1 MPTTIDI
8 ENAKQIR
15 ESMDVYVSLDAIEYA
30 ADLTTRSASGYSV
43 KLLETNMGEDY
54 PMRLLADLQG
64 DGFPL
69 DGSCELYDE
78 NETSSYQNGK
88 IGCRAK
94 VGNNLGLAMSS
105 SSMFNTIMFQGVT
118 NCEYATFGGNQYYP
132 DDDDNIII
140 SVGDRTSATVVF
152 VQDESFERVQ
162 IRRIVSGIF
171 LSFDNETLLSVNL
184 ALRADL
190 KPFDPSLPESE
201 IEIRAYYPYDISKAL
216 SAIQDEKPI
225 TYRSGYDAD
234 LSDPRHFY
242 LSETATWEKGVLTI
256 KGVDSVHK
264 LDGETCPIFIGN
276 YVLWK
281 AGITNQDVVWGYV
294 RKLYTVLEDQIHMGG
309 IMNPAYDYQDNG
321 YIEAPPMMSMDS
333 GGVPNKYVG
342 SIIERQSHR
351 DVIANLMNLLHL
363 KLTKY
368 DYEDDFWPVYVD
380 AGIPKLTWSK
390 PESKWDIYESDCGD
404 VQDRLDKKVVKVNYK
419 SGTIRHTGPTRVKID
434 GSGTAFKNSGVGFDF
449 GDYTALSRYYY
460 KDRNGTSYYFTG
472 TPLARSI
479 TLPANWTAD
488 DDLVD
493 PTYGSAL
500 YDSSADKNKLI
511 TANHI
516 VSWNGY
522 WSKWSNWSSGMRD
535 YWDYLV
541 SIGEIESNAESAS
554 LEVTGESFI
563 VEEDTRPYSIS
574 GIGDETTLSRTSWI
588 GEISIIKTQFGGR
601 VKILPDLGM
610 KQLLERSNETGSFT
624 WKGDPRMQPRD
635 VFTFHRLTGETYDCT
650 VESIELKHEGGG
662 TTAEITYRRGIV

>member
-140 SVGDRTSATVVF
+140 SVGDRTGATVVF

-216 SAIQDEKPI
+216 SAVQDEKPI

-234 LSDPRHFY
+234 LSEPRHFY

-264 LDGETCPIFIGN
+264 LDGETCPIFFGN
-276 YVLWK
+276 YYYWEQNI
-281 AGITNQDVVWGYV
+281 ADSVWFSI
-294 RKLYTVLEDQIHMGG
+294 RRLYIALEDQIHMAG

-321 YIEAPPMMSMDS
+321 YIEAPPMMSADT

-390 PESKWDIYESDCGD
+390 PESKWDIYEADCGD

-419 SGTIRHTGPTRVKID
+419 TGTIRHTGPTNVKLD
-434 GSGTAFKNSGVGFDF
+434 SSVTAFKNSGISFDYDEYSITQRF
-449 GDYTALSRYYY
+449 YYRTQSRTA
-460 KDRNGTSYYFTG
+460 SYYFTQ
-472 TPLARSI
+472 TP
-479 TLPANWTAD
+479 TYQWYQLPANWTAD
-488 DDLVD
+488 DDVTD
-493 PTYGSAL
+493 QTYGVAL
-500 YDSSADKNKLI
+500 YDSNVGNNKLMVHNLKTSQWNNI
-511 TANHI
+511 WRTWKDWTSSYSTQWQNIVDVGDLSANAT
-516 VSWNGY
+516 S
-522 WSKWSNWSSGMRD
+522 
-535 YWDYLV
+535 L
-541 SIGEIESNAESAS
+541 S
-554 LEVTGESFI
+554 LEAEGQGFTIEN
-563 VEEDTRPYSIS
+563 DTKSATIP
-574 GIGDETTLSRTSWI
+574 GIGTELTLSKTSWI
-588 GEISIIKTQFGGR
+588 GEISIAREQSGGR

-662 TTAEITYRRGIV
+662 TTAQITYRRGIV

>member
-140 SVGDRTSATVVF
+140 SVGDRTGATVVF

-190 KPFDPSLPESE
+190 QPFDPSLPESE

-264 LDGETCPIFIGN
+264 LDGETCPIFFGN
-276 YVLWK
+276 YYYWEQNI
-281 AGITNQDVVWGYV
+281 ADSAWFSI
-294 RKLYTVLEDQIHMGG
+294 RKLYVALEDQIHMGG

-321 YIEAPPMMSMDS
+321 YIEAPPMMSADT

-368 DYEDDFWPVYVD
+368 GYEDDFWPVYVD

-390 PESKWDIYESDCGD
+390 PESKWDIYEADCGD

-419 SGTIRHTGPTRVKID
+419 TGTIRHTGPTNVKLD
-434 GSGTAFKNSGVGFDF
+434 SSVTAFKNSGISFDYDEYSITQMF
-449 GDYTALSRYYY
+449 LYDSQNAAST
-460 KDRNGTSYYFTG
+460 YYFTS
-472 TPLARSI
+472 TPSYQQYS
-479 TLPANWTAD
+479 LPANWTAD
-488 DDLVD
+488 DDVTD
-493 PTYGSAL
+493 RTYGVAL
-500 YDSSADKNKLI
+500 YDSNVGNNKLMVHNLNTSQWNNI
-511 TANHI
+511 WRTWKDWSSSYGILWQHI
-516 VSWNGY
+516 VDDREI
-522 WSKWSNWSSGMRD
+522 SSDATSLALEAKGKAFT
-535 YWDYLV
+535 
-541 SIGEIESNAESAS
+541 IENDTKSA
-554 LEVTGESFI
+554 TI
-563 VEEDTRPYSIS
+563 P
-574 GIGDETTLSRTSWI
+574 GIGTELTLSKTSWI
-588 GEISIIKTQFGGR
+588 GEISIAREQSGGR
-601 VKILPDLGM
+601 VKILPDLGIR
-610 KQLLERSNETGSFT
+610 QLLERSNETGSFT